1 MCPFVDKW
9 MIWLKI
15 SKTILVLCLGKRDSE
30 TREQQTGESK
40 TEKLFLFKLQSN
52 KNNLQIINYC

>member
-1 MCPFVDKW
+1 MDD
-9 MIWLKI
+9 
-15 SKTILVLCLGKRDSE
+15 LVEKLANYFSSMPWEKRLE

>member
-15 SKTILVLCLGKRDSE
+15 NKTILVLCLGKRDSE
-30 TREQQTGESK
+30 TREQQTGEQDRK
-40 TEKLFLFKLQSN
+40 
-52 KNNLQIINYC
+52 IIFI